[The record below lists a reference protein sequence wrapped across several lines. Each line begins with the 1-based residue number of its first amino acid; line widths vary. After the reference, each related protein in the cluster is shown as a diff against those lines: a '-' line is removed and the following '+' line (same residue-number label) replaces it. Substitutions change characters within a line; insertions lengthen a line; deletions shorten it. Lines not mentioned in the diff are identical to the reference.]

1 MVCVVGFVADNDQQ
15 DSDLKS
21 WACTMLHEQGQNT
34 IRTHDISWSVSFR
47 KTGGLIF
54 DRFI

>member
-1 MVCVVGFVADNDQQ
+1 MVCVVSFVADNDQQ

-34 IRTHDISWSVSFR
+34 IRTHDIAWSVSFR